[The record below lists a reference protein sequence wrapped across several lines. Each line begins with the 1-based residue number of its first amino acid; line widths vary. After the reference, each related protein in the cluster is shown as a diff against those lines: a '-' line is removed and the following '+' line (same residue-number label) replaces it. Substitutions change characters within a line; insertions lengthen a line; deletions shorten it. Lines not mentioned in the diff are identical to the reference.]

1 MATTTGKAARKRLGN
16 RYACKR
22 STRAKNT
29 ERKFGELPVSE
40 KKGNAQ
46 EWVRAHSGDFD
57 EKEEE

>member
-29 ERKFGELPVSE
+29 EKKFGELPVSD
-40 KKGNAQ
+40 KKGNAG
-46 EWVRAHSGDFD
+46 EWVRQHSSDDGQQ
-57 EKEEE
+57 EE

>member
-29 ERKFGELPVSE
+29 EKKFGELPVSN
-40 KKGNAQ
+40 KKGNAE
-46 EWVRAHSGDFD
+46 EWIRQHSQ
-57 EKEEE
+57 EEESSESE